1 MKTLFTQFGS
11 ASPIIQK
18 LYTSGTEDVSW
29 VKGIDSQTGSGF
41 GSSANT
47 YTEGGSYITLA
58 IYNEPT
64 GFITSNLA
72 TVTNA
77 TVDITGYKRV
87 YVDWEAIKEGVYAL
101 IVDDTKLGDIDDF
114 EAKATYGSG
123 TTRKITALAINALTG
138 SKHIRINSRATTP
151 SGDIDD
157 FEIRIHRVWLEK

>member
-11 ASPIIQK
+11 ASPITLK

-29 VKGIDSQTGSGF
+29 VKGIDSQVGSGF
-41 GSSANT
+41 GSSVNT

-58 IYNEPT
+58 VYTEPV
-64 GFITSNLA
+64 GFVTSDLA

-101 IVDDTKLGDIDDF
+101 IVDGTKLGDIADF
-114 EAKATYGSG
+114 EAKATYGAG

-138 SKHIRINSRATTP
+138 SKYIRINSSATTTG
-151 SGDIDD
+151 GDIDD
-157 FEIRIHRVWLEK
+157 YEIRIHRVWLEK

>member
-29 VKGIDSQTGSGF
+29 VKGIDSQTGSGL

-47 YTEGGSYITLA
+47 YTEGGSYITLK
-58 IYNEPT
+58 IFNEPT

-72 TVTNA
+72 TVTDA

-87 YVDWEAIKEGVYAL
+87 YVDWEVISGGTFAL
-101 IVDDTKLGDIDDF
+101 IVDGDKTGDIDNF
-114 EAKATYGSG
+114 EAKATYGAG
-123 TTRKITALAINALTG
+123 TGRKITALAINALTG
-138 SKHIRINSRATTP
+138 SKYIRVNAWASTSAPDVEEI
-151 SGDIDD
+151 
-157 FEIRIHRVWLEK
+157 EIRIHRVWLEK